1 MPSNYVDAISINQAL
16 YFDLFDDIE
25 YKWLKTVLDPALD
38 RDDESIFELYI
49 EDLPCDRLGFCKTN
63 FRFELQMVDKD
74 KTNICLWGALH
85 FKTKIFNKTIE
96 YNGSS
101 AFAMT
106 LCGMVADNDS
116 EEDEIEENLER
127 ALNTINIEALK
138 KRQGLDEDDGFIKFL
153 RDKQANKTEED
164 AVNVN

>member
-1 MPSNYVDAISINQAL
+1 MPSKYTDCISINQAL

-38 RDDESIFELYI
+38 RDDECIFELYI
-49 EDLPCDRLGFCKTN
+49 EDLPCDRLGFCKTK

-74 KTNICLWGALH
+74 KTNICLWGATH
-85 FKTKIFNKTIE
+85 FKTKIFSKTIE

-116 EEDEIEENLER
+116 EEEEEEGEP
-127 ALNTINIEALK
+127 INIEALK

-153 RDKQANKTEED
+153 REKQEKEIN
-164 AVNVN
+164 